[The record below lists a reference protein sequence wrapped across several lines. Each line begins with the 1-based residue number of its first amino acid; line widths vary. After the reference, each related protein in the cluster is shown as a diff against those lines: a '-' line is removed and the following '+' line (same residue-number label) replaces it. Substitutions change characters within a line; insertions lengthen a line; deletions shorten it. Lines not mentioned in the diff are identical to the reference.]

1 MNIAARRATGRHA
14 APRRV
19 TARRVTARRAM
30 ARRVTG
36 RRVTA
41 RHAAARRAMAH
52 RATAPVRVAVP
63 AATALAVI
71 AVTGCSAQSSGT
83 PSVHASKA
91 VALMTSPPAS
101 SPAATTPAA
110 TAPSAASM
118 PPARSTAPATPA
130 PASPAGPPQGALTAK
145 VTIPGA
151 GSGLVP
157 GGPAVRFRVIVTN
170 RSAQTYSNVLP
181 LVSLG
186 HCTCTAKTLFP
197 AGTLQERESTSNVW
211 QTIPYDVE
219 GFGTDYLKVSEPG
232 GIQMISP
239 GGVASFEYR
248 VALKPAT
255 SAQVTA
261 GQAALDVTLIALP
274 GHTPIGAAPSASAPI
289 AVQSGQP
296 PA

>member
-1 MNIAARRATGRHA
+1 MNIAAARRATGRHA
-14 APRRV
+14 A
-19 TARRVTARRAM
+19 ARRVSALRITGF
-30 ARRVTG
+30 RVTG
-36 RRVTA
+36 FRVTGLRVTG
-41 RHAAARRAMAH
+41 RHAAARRTTAR

-63 AATALAVI
+63 AAAIAAI
-71 AVTGCSAQSSGT
+71 AVTGCSAHSPGT

-91 VALMTSPPAS
+91 AALMTSPPAS
-101 SPAATTPAA
+101 SPAATTPPAI
-110 TAPSAASM
+110 TPSSASTPAAAST
-118 PPARSTAPATPA
+118 SPATPG
-130 PASPAGPPQGALTAK
+130 PASTAGQSPGALTAK
-145 VTIPGA
+145 VTILGT

-157 GGPAVRFRVIVTN
+157 GGAAVRFRVTVTN

-186 HCTCTAKTLFP
+186 HCTCTASTLFP

-255 SAQVTA
+255 SAQVIT

-274 GHTPIGAAPSASAPI
+274 GHSPIGHAPAASAPI
-289 AVQSGQP
+289 GVQAGQP

>member
-1 MNIAARRATGRHA
+1 MNIAA
-14 APRRV
+14 
-19 TARRVTARRAM
+19 ARRP
-30 ARRVTG
+30 
-36 RRVTA
+36 TA
-41 RHAAARRAMAH
+41 RHAAARRVTPRRVTGFGVASFRVTGRHAAAR

-63 AATALAVI
+63 AAAIAAI
-71 AVTGCSAQSSGT
+71 AVTGCSAHSPGT
-83 PSVHASKA
+83 LSVHASKA
-91 VALMTSPPAS
+91 AALMTSRPAS
-101 SPAATTPAA
+101 RPAVTTPPA
-110 TAPSAASM
+110 TAPSSASAPTAAST
-118 PPARSTAPATPA
+118 SPATPV
-130 PASPAGPPQGALTAK
+130 PASTAGQSPGALTAK
-145 VTIPGA
+145 VTILGT

-157 GGPAVRFRVIVTN
+157 GGTAVRFRVTVTN

-186 HCTCTAKTLFP
+186 HCTCTANTLFP

-219 GFGTDYLKVSEPG
+219 GFGADYLKVSEPG

-255 SAQVTA
+255 SAQVTT

-274 GHTPIGAAPSASAPI
+274 GHTPIAAAPSASAPV